1 MANLASVLEEYVHTV
16 NNPDYGGDIN
26 VINSKFPE
34 LANIDPT
41 VLEEYVYTANNPGYA
56 GNYNIINGKFPELFG
71 GPTTPTSTSTSTSK
85 SKSKSKSKTEKKEEE
100 EVVTTEEDTKA
111 RQDAINTEFWD
122 KLGGKYKREY
132 FSKNE
137 DGEWMYTNPKSEET
151 ITMEDLIGKFKGE
164 SIVSKGLRGSLKGM
178 LSELEAEES
187 SYKNNLLKIKDASS
201 AVSDEAIE
209 IKQKVRKETSDYN
222 KKRGDLIIKINRA
235 KDGSEEKLKLQEE
248 LQNLTAEHESK
259 INGVGEEER
268 KRRGAENMPVITEE
282 LIDMDDSESLELFYD
297 KYRKYGF
304 QFSVGIWGGDEIT
317 VTAPNN

>member
-201 AVSDEAIE
+201 AVSDEVVDIQTNV
-209 IKQKVRKETSDYN
+209 KQNQSKYN
-222 KKRGDLIIKINRA
+222 K
-235 KDGSEEKLKLQEE
+235 
-248 LQNLTAEHESK
+248 ESQD
-259 INGVGEEER
+259 V
-268 KRRGAENMPVITEE
+268 
-282 LIDMDDSESLELFYD
+282 
-297 KYRKYGF
+297 
-304 QFSVGIWGGDEIT
+304 
-317 VTAPNN
+317 